1 MANIWEKYI
10 FILAENLNSGR
21 TYLITAVKK
30 SAGVGNNDLIWI
42 KFSII
47 KFLFSGPL
55 SKYPQSKIT
64 KKTSN
69 PCVKTEKESKR
80 NRRGCDPSE

>member
-1 MANIWEKYI
+1 M
-10 FILAENLNSGR
+10 LL
-21 TYLITAVKK
+21 KK
-30 SAGVGNNDLIWI
+30 GVGEDNVD
-42 KFSII
+42 SII
-47 KFLFSGPL
+47 KQLCLDEVKVMNPKQLSINKIIFLIFRPA
-55 SKYPQSKIT
+55 KYPQPEIT